1 MNKKMNKIIEV
12 VEKYGF
18 EFLDED
24 ENELTIEYVKD
35 DLDYR
40 SEEDF
45 SSKLEYA
52 EFANQ
57 QGEIV
62 CKHFMEAFIELNMK
76 QLIIK
81 DFFFD
86 EYDYPCVYIIL

>member
-18 EFLDED
+18 EYLDEY
-24 ENELTIEYVKD
+24 ENELTIEYTGD

-40 SEEDF
+40 DENDF
-45 SSKLEYA
+45 SSKSEYH

-57 QGEIV
+57 QGNIV
-62 CKHFMEAFIELNMK
+62 CEHFMKAFIELNLK

-81 DFFFD
+81 NFYFD
-86 EYDYPCVYIIL
+86 EYDYPCVILEL